1 MMTLSCI
8 EDEGLIPNQNP
19 KIQREG
25 VVTTED

>member
-1 MMTLSCI
+1 MTLSRI